1 MTDKPSSMTYANI
14 SRFRAMA
21 VVMSFDVTYQVLRV
35 Q

>member
-14 SRFRAMA
+14 SRFCTMA